1 MYHLD
6 MPSLRRFAV
15 IPNDTSVPLRKLT
28 LFSKVNL
35 FLLHVFFS
43 FCQWILE
50 PFGLAVPVGTAFLAS
65 MFGFMIF
72 VPPLVCWLVLCWV
85 DLILPGTYDL
95 VMEVKAYWVFA
106 WIAWYLYT
114 LATDNAPRT
123 PVGANHRPPT
133 NVMNALAHKMYYW
146 NVSSSIFLWREAT
159 VHVQHTVRHRIDSDI
174 CLLFSLLSSAL
185 TISQ

>member
-15 IPNDTSVPLRKLT
+15 SHNDSSVPLRKLT

-43 FCQWILE
+43 IFQWILE
-50 PFGLAVPVGTAFLAS
+50 PLGLAVPVGTAFLAS

-72 VPPLVCWLVLCWV
+72 VPPLVCWLALCGV
-85 DLILPGTYDL
+85 DLILPGTYGA
-95 VMEVKAYWVFA
+95 VMDVKSYWISA
-106 WIAWYLYT
+106 WIAWYLIT
-114 LATDNAPRT
+114 LATDKAPRT

-133 NVMNALAHKMYYW
+133 NAMNAAAHKMYYW
-146 NVSSSIFLWREAT
+146 NVSSRILESFAKTTIVAMALILTFIFAFTPSI
-159 VHVQHTVRHRIDSDI
+159 VH
-174 CLLFSLLSSAL
+174 
-185 TISQ
+185 

>member
-15 IPNDTSVPLRKLT
+15 NPNDSSVPLRKLT

-43 FCQWILE
+43 FFQWILE

-72 VPPLVCWLVLCWV
+72 VPPLVCWLALCGA
-85 DLILPGTYDL
+85 DLVLPGTYDA
-95 VMEVKAYWVFA
+95 VINVKAYWISA
-106 WIAWYLYT
+106 WIAWYLFT
-114 LATDNAPRT
+114 LVTDKAPRT
-123 PVGANHRPPT
+123 PVGANHRAPT
-133 NVMNALAHKMYYW
+133 NAMNSAAHKMYYW
-146 NVSSSIFLWREAT
+146 NVSCIIVLLREGCNTSSPWHGF
-159 VHVQHTVRHRIDSDI
+159 
-174 CLLFSLLSSAL
+174 
-185 TISQ
+185 